1 MTITRRGLL
10 AGIFAAAAAPAIVT
24 RSGILMPVR
33 SIIVPDIA
41 KLFAV
46 EIEGYDRQWL
56 TEMEAQRMARLAKL
70 HVGQI
75 DRFRFIVTSI
85 K

>member
-56 TEMEAQRMARLAKL
+56 TEMNAQRLERLARLNANPNSL
-70 HVGQI
+70 I
-75 DRFRFIVTSI
+75 RFIVTSI